1 MSTKIIEATN
11 ASGIKIY
18 YDDDKHKYW
27 TNNVSDFTSGTA
39 FVHHFFPPFDEAKI
53 SAIVARRRGITVEE
67 VLREWQ
73 ISRESGTEVHYYAEC
88 LLNNWELP
96 KLVYPASKLMAK
108 HLDYYIPILLDNF
121 ELIETEKIVFSEK
134 LKISGMLDVL
144 MRRKSDGVVFI
155 LDWKTVNKMR
165 TRSYR
170 SRKGFGAC
178 SGIDD
183 CNYWHYVIQLNLYR
197 YLLTRYHG
205 YDDIMK
211 SSLIHISKDGV
222 CPYPVPDKQ
231 DLIHKLIKE
240 FTEED
245 K

>member
-1 MSTKIIEATN
+1 MSTEIVTATN
-11 ASGIKIY
+11 ASGTTIY

-27 TNNVSDFTSGTA
+27 TDKVSDFTSGTT
-39 FVHHFFPPFDEAKI
+39 FIHHFFPPFDEAKI
-53 SAIVARRRGITVEE
+53 SLAVARRRRISVEE

-88 LLNNWELP
+88 LLNNWKLP
-96 KLVYPASKLMAK
+96 ELVYPVSRVMSTY
-108 HLDYYIPILLDNF
+108 LDKYIPRLIDNF

-144 MRRKSDGVVFI
+144 VRRKSDGVVFI

-165 TRSYR
+165 LRSYN

-178 SGIDD
+178 AGIDD
-183 CNYWHYVIQLNLYR
+183 CNYWHYVIQLNLYKH
-197 YLLTRYHG
+197 LLVKYHG
-205 YDDIMK
+205 YDEDIK
-211 SSLIHISKDGV
+211 CSLIHIDKTGI

-231 DLIHKLIKE
+231 QLIHDMIKE
-240 FTEED
+240 FTE